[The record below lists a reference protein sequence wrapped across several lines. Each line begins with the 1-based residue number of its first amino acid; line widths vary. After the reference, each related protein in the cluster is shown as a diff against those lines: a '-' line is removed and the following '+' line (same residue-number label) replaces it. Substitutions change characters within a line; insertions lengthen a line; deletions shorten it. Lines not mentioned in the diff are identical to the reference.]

1 MTTWTSQQ
9 VAQALGVAAPGH
21 LSFNGVTTDTRHL
34 TPGTLFVALKGE
46 RFDAHDFLTQA
57 KAAGATGAVVRR
69 GTPAVAGLPL
79 FEVADTLK
87 ALGLLARARRRLLP
101 AGAPVVAVTGSS
113 GKTSAKEMIRSA
125 LAARWGSRVHATAG
139 NLNNLVGVPLTILA
153 APDDAAALVV
163 EAGASVPG
171 EIAALRDIIE
181 PTIAVVTNVGYAH
194 LEGFGTTERLLEE
207 KASLLDGAPVAVVGN
222 LPALVTQARRRARK
236 VVVVARDEFGEVH
249 PEKVDVDDAGRP
261 VLHWGGASVTLP
273 VLGLHQVDNAMI
285 AMAVAREAGVD
296 PKAALAG
303 LEKLQIPS
311 GRGGLLARGPL
322 TIIDDSYNANPDSVL
337 AALETALTYAAR
349 RRRPL
354 VVVLGS
360 MLELGAE
367 SARLHAFVADE
378 LMSFLPAPE
387 VVAAVGDF
395 VPAFERH
402 ALALGDRL
410 IAAPDAE
417 TLGPRLK
424 AVLKGNEIVLLKAS
438 RGVALERVL
447 RHLT

>member
-1 MTTWTSQQ
+1 M
-9 VAQALGVAAPGH
+9 
-21 LSFNGVTTDTRHL
+21 
-34 TPGTLFVALKGE
+34 FVALKGE

-57 KAAGATGAVVRR
+57 KNAGAIGAVVRR
-69 GTPAVAGLPL
+69 GTPPVAGLTM
-79 FEVADTLK
+79 FEVADTLA
-87 ALGLLARARRRLLP
+87 ALGLLARARRRSLP
-101 AGAPVVAVTGSS
+101 ADAPVVAVTGSS

-125 LAARWGSRVHATAG
+125 LAARWGGHVHATAG

-153 APDDAAALVV
+153 APEDAEALVV
-163 EAGASVPG
+163 EAGASIPG

-194 LEGFGTTERLLEE
+194 LEGFGSVERMLQE
-207 KASLLDGAPVAVVGN
+207 KASLLDGAAVAVVGN
-222 LPALVTQARRRARK
+222 APALVAEARRRARK

-249 PEKVDVDDAGRP
+249 PDKVDVDDAGRP
-261 VLHWGGASVTLP
+261 VLHWGGGAVTLP

-285 AMAVAREAGVD
+285 ALAVAREAGVD

-303 LEKLQIPS
+303 LAGVQIPA
-311 GRGGLLARGPL
+311 GRGGLLSLGAL

-349 RRRPL
+349 LRRPL

-387 VVAAVGDF
+387 AVAAVGDF

-402 ALALGDRL
+402 RKALADRL
-410 IAAPDAE
+410 ITAPDAE
-417 TLGPRLK
+417 TLGPLLK
-424 AVLKGNEIVLLKAS
+424 AALRGNEIVLLKAS